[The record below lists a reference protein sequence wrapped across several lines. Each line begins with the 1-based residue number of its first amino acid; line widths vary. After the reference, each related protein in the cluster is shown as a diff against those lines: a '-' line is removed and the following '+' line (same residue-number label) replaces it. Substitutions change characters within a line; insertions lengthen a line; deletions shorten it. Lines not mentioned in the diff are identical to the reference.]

1 MNCCGRPL
9 SRRAFLSAAA
19 AAAAEVALV
28 AGGASRAFAHTAA
41 HGQPRVPVNTI
52 PPLSPR
58 AQLTALMPPLPRFIR
73 SGPATQ
79 ARVAVTV
86 DDMFTAANADDVAH
100 LLDVARAKSVKLSFF
115 PTGGALQTHLDSGKG
130 DVWKRVVAEGHEIG
144 NHTYSHA
151 NLTKLTDAQ
160 VRDELSRTRDVLAK
174 VLGDTTYKMRM
185 MRPPG
190 GAGGYADGGDARI
203 QKINAEFGYSMAMW
217 TIDSNNTAGNQSL
230 ADKMVT
236 SAQNGSIG
244 LFHFATFGE
253 QFFAPMLDRLRND
266 RKLEP
271 TNITGLFGS

>member
-1 MNCCGRPL
+1 MHCCGRPL

-19 AAAAEVALV
+19 AAAAEIALV
-28 AGGASRAFAHTAA
+28 ASGTSRAFAHTP
-41 HGQPRVPVNTI
+41 HQPRVPVNTI
-52 PPLSPR
+52 PPLAPR
-58 AQLTALMPPLPRFIR
+58 EQMTALMPPLPKFIR

-79 ARVAVTV
+79 PRVAITV
-86 DDMFTAANADDVAH
+86 DDMFTAANADDVAN
-100 LLDVARAKSVKLSFF
+100 LLEVAKARSVKLTFF
-115 PTGGALQTHLDSGKG
+115 PTGGALQTHLDSGKA

-144 NHTYSHA
+144 NHTYSHT

-160 VRDELSRTRDVLAK
+160 VRDELARTRDVLAK
-174 VLGDTTYKMRM
+174 VLGDTTYRMRM

-190 GAGGYADGGDARI
+190 GAGGYADGGDPRI

-230 ADKMVT
+230 ADKVVST
-236 SAQNGSIG
+236 AGNGSIA